1 MYTSQFE
8 KLLRG
13 PKIRQRSLFCQKSSF
28 HEAHAVENEGD
39 KMRDHKTNSS
49 AADHVAE
56 HFGVL
61 GVHNL
66 SVLMPLGMIEI
77 V

>member
-1 MYTSQFE
+1 
-8 KLLRG
+8 
-13 PKIRQRSLFCQKSSF
+13 
-28 HEAHAVENEGD
+28 
-39 KMRDHKTNSS
+39 MRDHKTNSG